1 MGSRSAL
8 DWAIERNQVKTDTKS
23 GIVNDPNDWATENG
37 NPKYIIDL
45 IKRITTVSVRAV
57 EIVQGL
63 PQLPGGEGAVSYA
76 RAEAQAE
83 FRERRK
89 GEPKTVRP
97 FASFR
102 EQHYRIGRTAAAM
115 ATDRK

>member
-1 MGSRSAL
+1 MVHDVAALDTGIVCTSHVTLSGIPEQAHEYRLGSRSAL
-8 DWAIERNQVKTDTKS
+8 DWAIERYQVKTDTKS

-63 PQLPGGEGAVSYA
+63 PQLP
-76 RAEAQAE
+76 
-83 FRERRK
+83 
-89 GEPKTVRP
+89 
-97 FASFR
+97 
-102 EQHYRIGRTAAAM
+102 I
-115 ATDRK
+115 